1 MSKSIRPDRATV
13 ERILSEEA
21 AKDGLTMMDLLSAQ
35 RFTQGHGWKTVPKCR
50 ARALDRICAETGCSI
65 TAAAD
70 AIGFDRS
77 GVCRAVRKLRAER
90 AAGQDAQE
98 AA

>member
-1 MSKSIRPDRATV
+1 MGHKSIRPDRATV

-77 GVCRAVRKLRAER
+77 GVCRAVRALRAEQ
-90 AAGQDAQE
+90 AKE

>member
-1 MSKSIRPDRATV
+1 MGHKSIRPDRATV

-35 RFTQGHGWKTVPKCR
+35 RFTQGHGWKVIPTCR
-50 ARALDRICAETGCSI
+50 ARALDRICVETGCTV
-65 TAAAD
+65 TAVAD

-77 GVCRAVRKLRAER
+77 GVCRAVRTFRAARAEE
-90 AAGQDAQE
+90 ALE